1 MTICFAIAGAAV
13 FILRIILVVENRKRD
28 REQGVMA
35 SEEISAAE
43 RTDEG
48 LLTDRT
54 DGKNKSFRY
63 LL

>member
-13 FILRIILVVENRKRD
+13 FILRIVLVVENRKRD

-48 LLTDRT
+48 LLTDQT

>member
-13 FILRIILVVENRKRD
+13 FILRIVLVVENRKRD
-28 REQGVMA
+28 REQGVMV
-35 SEEISAAE
+35 SEEISAE
-43 RTDEG
+43 GTDVG
-48 LLTDRT
+48 LLMDRT